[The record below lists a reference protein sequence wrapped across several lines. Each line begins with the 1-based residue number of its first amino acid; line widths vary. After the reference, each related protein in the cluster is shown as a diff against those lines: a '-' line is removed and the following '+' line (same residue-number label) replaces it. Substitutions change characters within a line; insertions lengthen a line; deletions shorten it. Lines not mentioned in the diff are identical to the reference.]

1 MYGKI
6 RFHAR
11 IVSKLVSV
19 HHCLK
24 YKMMTI
30 FSITAELQDIQVDR
44 PRSYIS
50 IKAKKKT
57 YKAQRVAHTFK
68 PMDLLSKYIL

>member
-11 IVSKLVSV
+11 IVSKLASF
-19 HHCLK
+19 HHSLK
-24 YKMMTI
+24 YKMMII

-50 IKAKKKT
+50 IKAKKKEET
-57 YKAQRVAHTFK
+57 NKAQKVAHTFR
-68 PMDLLSKYIL
+68 PMDLL